1 MDGSN
6 LLIQVDTIDV
16 NDLVYVERDL
26 NFRQKVGL
34 CFLLFSD
41 VDADAAFILQKL
53 LAMAGGDPGQPSDLL
68 TQYSKSRPDTWRR
81 QLVEGLCIIGARQV
95 LRKLG
100 FRWPELRLHYLPHI
114 AGITLHVHPLLKSL
128 YRICEDLT
136 MAQSGRLIL
145 EVSEKVA
152 RQQAGAGDPLR
163 FYDTSFLEIFLLDWL
178 TRRCIRLGDLNATGS
193 DVQLL
198 IEHLKF
204 NDLQEQAKLLIDTIN
219 SNAQETVPASV
230 APAPASPLA
239 VKSETLADSQ
249 QETLA
254 AASPSALAPSLAP
267 RQGDALQLSRENAG
281 IALIINQQMFH
292 RDVSPELK
300 KYLSPKKLDR
310 RDGTDV
316 DERRLREVFSS
327 MGYQVESHPNV
338 DHLDM
343 VHLIRNACNR
353 STIRDS
359 LVVCILSHGFE
370 GTVYGA
376 NSIAL
381 RISELEN
388 VLCSDAPSLYDQTHC
403 LIKLL
408 FIQACQTEPDKKLAE
423 NQHGLPYPLDATTQ
437 SPGQHL
443 HMLRANST
451 VKGFSALRHTHNGSW
466 FIQSLCDNIVKHSA
480 SVHIADIL
488 MMVTK
493 EVSGKRGKNNESMV
507 PDTNVRLTQH
517 VYLPPRCP

>member
-53 LAMAGGDPGQPSDLL
+53 LAMAAGDRQQSSDLL

-100 FRWPELRLHYLPHI
+100 FRWSELRLHYLPHI

-145 EVSEKVA
+145 EVSEKVG

-163 FYDTSFLEIFLLDWL
+163 FYDTSFMEIFLLDWL

-204 NDLQEQAKLLIDTIN
+204 NDMQAQAKLLIDTIN
-219 SNAQETVPASV
+219 SNAQDSQIPGPGSVTPA
-230 APAPASPLA
+230 APLA
-239 VKSETLADSQ
+239 IKSETVADSQ
-249 QETLA
+249 Q
-254 AASPSALAPSLAP
+254 ASTSST
-267 RQGDALQLSRENAG
+267 GDALQLSRENAG
-281 IALIINQQMFH
+281 IALIINQQKFH
-292 RDVSPELK
+292 RDVGPELK
-300 KYLSPKKLDR
+300 KYLSPKNLER

-316 DERRLREVFSS
+316 DERRLNEVFSS
-327 MGYQVESHPNV
+327 MGYQVESHSNV
-338 DHLDM
+338 DHMEM
-343 VHLIRNACNR
+343 VHLIRNACSR

-359 LVVCILSHGFE
+359 LVVCILSHGIE
-370 GTVYGA
+370 GAVYGA

-388 VLCSDAPSLYDQTHC
+388 VLCSDVPTLYDQTHC

-408 FIQACQTEPDKKLAE
+408 FIQACQVETDKKLLE
-423 NQHGLPYPLDATTQ
+423 NQHGLPFPLDATTQ

-451 VKGFSALRHTHNGSW
+451 VKGFSALRHTHTGSW
-466 FIQSLCDNIVKHSA
+466 FIQSLCDNIVKHSD

-488 MMVTK
+488 MIVTK

>member
-26 NFRQKVGL
+26 SFRQKVGL

-53 LAMAGGDPGQPSDLL
+53 LAMAGGNQRQPSDLL
-68 TQYSKSRPDTWRR
+68 TQYSKSRPDIWRR

-100 FRWPELRLHYLPHI
+100 FRWADLRLHYLPHI

-145 EVSEKVA
+145 DVGERVA
-152 RQQAGAGDPLR
+152 RQQAEAGDPLR

-193 DVQLL
+193 DMQLL

-204 NDLQEQAKLLIDTIN
+204 NDMQEQAKLLIDTIN
-219 SNAQETVPASV
+219 SNAQDIPAAAAAASV
-230 APAPASPLA
+230 APAAPSAF
-239 VKSETLADSQ
+239 KSETLADSQ
-249 QETLA
+249 QA
-254 AASPSALAPSLAP
+254 APGTASAPATSAP
-267 RQGDALQLSRENAG
+267 RRGDSLQLSRDNAG

-300 KYLSPKKLDR
+300 MYLSPKHLEKR
-310 RDGTDV
+310 IGTNV
-316 DERRLREVFSS
+316 DERRLKEVFSS
-327 MGYQVESHPNV
+327 MGYQVESHSNV
-338 DHLDM
+338 DHLEM
-343 VHLIRNACNR
+343 VHLIRNACSR

-370 GTVYGA
+370 DTVYGA

-408 FIQACQTEPDKKLAE
+408 FIQACQTEPDKKLAK
-423 NQHGLPYPLDATTQ
+423 NQHGLPFPLDATTQ

-517 VYLPPRCP
+517 VYLPPFGP

>member
-6 LLIQVDTIDV
+6 LLIQVDSMDV

-34 CFLLFSD
+34 CFLLFGD

-53 LAMAGGDPGQPSDLL
+53 LAMTGGDPRQPSDLL

-81 QLVEGLCIIGARQV
+81 QLVEGLCIIQARQV

-100 FRWPELRLHYLPHI
+100 FQWSELRLHYLPHI

-145 EVSEKVA
+145 EVSERVG

-204 NDLQEQAKLLIDTIN
+204 NDMQEQAKLLIDTIN
-219 SNAQETVPASV
+219 SNAQESQVPVTVSGTPAI
-230 APAPASPLA
+230 
-239 VKSETLADSQ
+239 KSETLADSQ
-249 QETLA
+249 QA
-254 AASPSALAPSLAP
+254 APATASAPALRRA
-267 RQGDALQLSRENAG
+267 DALQLSRENAG
-281 IALIINQQMFH
+281 IALIINQQKFH

-300 KYLSPKKLDR
+300 KYLSPKNLER

-316 DERRLREVFSS
+316 DERRLKEVFSS
-327 MGYQVESHPNV
+327 MGYQVESHSNV
-338 DHLDM
+338 DHM
-343 VHLIRNACNR
+343 EIVHMIRNACSR

-359 LVVCILSHGFE
+359 LVVCILSHGID
-370 GTVYGA
+370 GAVYGA

-388 VLCSDAPSLYDQTHC
+388 VLCSDVPSLYDQTHC

-408 FIQACQTEPDKKLAE
+408 FIQACQVETDKKLAE
-423 NQHGLPYPLDATTQ
+423 NQHGQPFPLEATTQ

-517 VYLPPRCP
+517 VYLPPRCQ